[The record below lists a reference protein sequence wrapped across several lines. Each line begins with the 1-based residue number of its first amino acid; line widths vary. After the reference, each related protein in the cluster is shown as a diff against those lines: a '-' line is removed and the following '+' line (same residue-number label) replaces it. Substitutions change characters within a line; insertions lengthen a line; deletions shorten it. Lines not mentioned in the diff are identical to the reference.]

1 MSTWKILWY
10 VIQQLKY
17 THRRYLWHHEDSLD
31 SIKSLSCQVLQ
42 FWLKSWLLRQIQRE
56 LENNDISSTIN
67 LCSVIETESIVSSL
81 SMLFNVFTS
90 SRSWLKILSS
100 TSKLLTIRR
109 TVSCDASFFMH
120 VAETLSSFFF
130 VTQMRAK
137 KSRNFRFSKRS
148 LDISILCESWSRS
161 CIMRSSRTE
170 FSMQRR
176 TTAWM
181 KWLRRL
187 SVISM
192 TVIWFALCWFWRY
205 EHFRLCKLST
215 FWIEWT
221 VWALVLSLN
230 SLQTWEY
237 EQVLLDDCRI
247 LCVSSCLSTVSAN
260 SLYWDETR
268 RLVLLCLSKL

>member
-10 VIQQLKY
+10 MIQQLKY
-17 THRRYLWHHEDSLD
+17 THREYLRHHEDSLD
-31 SIKSLSCQVLQ
+31 SIESLSCQVLQ
-42 FWLKSWLLRQIQRE
+42 FWLKSRLLRQIQQE
-56 LENNDISSTIN
+56 LENNDISSTIS
-67 LCSVIETESIVSSL
+67 LCSVIKTESIISSL

-90 SRSWLKILSS
+90 SWSWLKILSS
-100 TSKLLTIRR
+100 TSKLLTIQR

-137 KSRNFRFSKRS
+137 KSRNFRLSKCS
-148 LDISILCESWSRS
+148 LDISMLCESWSRLY
-161 CIMRSSRTE
+161 IMRSSRTE
-170 FSMQRR
+170 FIMRRR

-192 TVIWFALCWFWRY
+192 TVIWFAFCWLWWY

-215 FWIEWT
+215 FWIERT
-221 VWALVLSLN
+221 VWALVLPLN

-247 LCVSSCLSTVSAN
+247 LCVSSCSSAVPAS
-260 SLYWDETR
+260 SLYWGETR

>member
-1 MSTWKILWY
+1 MLTWKILWY

-42 FWLKSWLLRQIQRE
+42 FWLKSQLLRQIQQE
-56 LENNDISSTIN
+56 LENNDISSTIS
-67 LCSVIETESIVSSL
+67 LCSIIETESIISSF

-100 TSKLLTIRR
+100 TLKLLTIQR

-137 KSRNFRFSKRS
+137 KSRNFRLNKRF

-161 CIMRSSRTE
+161 YIMRSSWTE

-176 TTAWM
+176 MIAWM
-181 KWLRRL
+181 KRLRRL

-192 TVIWFALCWFWRY
+192 TVIWFAFCWLWWY
-205 EHFRLCKLST
+205 EHFKLCKLST
-215 FWIEWT
+215 FWIERT

-230 SLQTWEY
+230 SLQTWKY
-237 EQVLLDDCRI
+237 EQVLLDDYRI
-247 LCVSSCLSTVSAN
+247 LCISSCLSTVSTS
-260 SLYWDETR
+260 SLY
-268 RLVLLCLSKL
+268 